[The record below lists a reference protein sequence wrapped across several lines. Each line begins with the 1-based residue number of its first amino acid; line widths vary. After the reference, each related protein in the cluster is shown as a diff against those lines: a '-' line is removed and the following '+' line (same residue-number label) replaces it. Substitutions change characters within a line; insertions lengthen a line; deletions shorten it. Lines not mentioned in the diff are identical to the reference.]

1 MSPHRLVIAA
11 GPARIH
17 RLCCGADKDSDIA
30 ATALDAIDD
39 PVALVDE
46 RPISVDALWSAALRS
61 LVSGH
66 SSGVIVV
73 HPSWWSASRVGVVSV
88 AAQRA
93 AGVADAGEVAVQ
105 PRSWLLTRAA
115 CENRAV
121 VVEIAEQLVV
131 ITADEMLAVPRRTE
145 AHPLAAEV
153 AGVIETMTQGAAVI
167 IDAPGAITGA
177 PVLATLIAD
186 AVRTRRRTVVAI
198 DDARLSRLA
207 ASIADEPCRPR
218 RSPAASRFRVR
229 TVVRG
234 AAAGV
239 VLTVVGLAVAAM
251 TSVEP
256 AEPPGAPATQT
267 APTTVL
273 VEGRVA
279 VTIPAGWLT
288 QRVIAGPGSARVQ
301 VTSPLDPEVALHVT
315 QSPTPGETLAAA
327 ADRLRQAVDTA
338 PAGVFVDFNPAAVS
352 AGRPA
357 VTYRE
362 VRAAHD
368 VRWTVLLD
376 GSVRISI
383 GCQSRPAARDAVRDA
398 CEQAVRSA
406 HALE

>member
-1 MSPHRLVIAA
+1 
-11 GPARIH
+11 
-17 RLCCGADKDSDIA
+17 LCCGASKDSDFA
-30 ATALDAIDD
+30 ATALEAIDD

-73 HPSWWSASRVGVVSV
+73 HPSWWSASRVDVVTV

-93 AGVADAGEVAVQ
+93 AGVLGAGEVAVR

-131 ITADEMLAVPRRTE
+131 ITADEMVAVPRRTE

-186 AVRTRRRTVVAI
+186 AVRTRRTVVAI

-218 RSPAASRFRVR
+218 RSPAAPGLRGR

-256 AEPPGAPATQT
+256 AEPPGAPAAQT

-327 ADRLRQAVDTA
+327 ADRLRQAVDSA
-338 PAGVFVDFNPAAVS
+338 PAGVFVDFNPAGVS

-398 CEQAVRSA
+398 CELAVRSA

>member
-11 GPARIH
+11 GPASIH
-17 RLCCGADKDSDIA
+17 RLCCGASKASEFA
-30 ATALDAIDD
+30 VAALDAIDD

-61 LVSGH
+61 LVRGH

-73 HPSWWSASRVGVVSV
+73 HPSWWAASRVDVVTA

-93 AGVADAGEVAVQ
+93 TGALDAGEVEVQ
-105 PRSWLLTRAA
+105 PRSRLLTRAV
-115 CENRAV
+115 CEDRAV
-121 VVEIAEQLVV
+121 VVEIAERLVV
-131 ITADEMLAVPRRTE
+131 ITADEMVAVPRRTE
-145 AHPLAAEV
+145 PHPLAAEV
-153 AGVIETMTQGAAVI
+153 AGVIETMTQGASVV
-167 IDAPGAITGA
+167 IDAPGAIAGA
-177 PVLATLIAD
+177 PLLATLIAD
-186 AVRTRRRTVVAI
+186 AVRARRRTVVAI
-198 DDARLSRLA
+198 DDAGLSRLG
-207 ASIADEPCRPR
+207 ASIAEEPCRPR
-218 RSPAASRFRVR
+218 RSPAAPRVR
-229 TVVRG
+229 GRTAGRG
-234 AAAGV
+234 GAAGV

-251 TSVEP
+251 TAVNP
-256 AEPPGAPATQT
+256 AEPPGVPGTQT
-267 APTTVL
+267 ASTTVL

-279 VTIPAGWLT
+279 LTIPAGWLT
-288 QRVIAGPGSARVQ
+288 QRVTAGPGSARVQ
-301 VTSPLDPEVALHVT
+301 VSSPSDPEVALHVT
-315 QSPTPGETLAAA
+315 QSPTPGETLAGA

-338 PAGVFVDFNPAAVS
+338 PAGVFVDFNPAGVS

-362 VRAAHD
+362 VRATHD

-383 GCQSRPAARDAVRDA
+383 GCQSRPAAHDAVRDA